1 MRPKGGGLRPKG
13 SRQRL
18 KGREAACAPKERETD
33 NTPRNG
39 RRVVPHRI
47 LIAEDEPGLLDVLV
61 QLFEHAGF
69 ETVGAPDGLAGLQA
83 FERGCFDLVILDVM
97 MPKIDGFALC
107 EAIRAKSAVPI
118 MVLTALSAE
127 DDQLRAFR
135 LLADDYVTK
144 PFSLPVLLE
153 RAQALLRR
161 APSGKPYAQER
172 AAAPLCV
179 GDLQMDA
186 DAREA
191 RRAGAALAL
200 TRSEFD
206 ILLRMAARPGRVFGH
221 AEIAAMAAGDECRWA
236 GAEGSAKLHVMN
248 IRRKAGYDVI
258 ETVRGVGYRVPK
270 DL

>member
-1 MRPKGGGLRPKG
+1 M
-13 SRQRL
+13 
-18 KGREAACAPKERETD
+18 
-33 NTPRNG
+33 
-39 RRVVPHRI
+39 PHRI

-83 FERGCFDLVILDVM
+83 FERGHFDLVILDVM

-153 RAQALLRR
+153 RARALLRR
-161 APSGKPYAQER
+161 ASAKGSQATQER

-221 AEIAAMAAGDECRWA
+221 AEIAAIAAGDECQWA
-236 GAEGSAKLHVMN
+236 GTEGSAKLHVMN